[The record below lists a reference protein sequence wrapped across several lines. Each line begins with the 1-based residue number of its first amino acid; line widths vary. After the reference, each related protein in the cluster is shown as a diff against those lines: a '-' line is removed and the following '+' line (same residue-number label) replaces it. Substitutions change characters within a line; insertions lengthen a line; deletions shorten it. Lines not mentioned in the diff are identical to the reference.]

1 MGTSLLAAALFFGGA
16 SQVVPQ
22 AEVVSQAPPSP
33 LFVEIAATDARPCV
47 RLYRNGGSAG
57 CSSPRA
63 GSVAVLLPVGSAEEV
78 AQFAAAGVRAHAVVP
93 SSFFSNTTLGA
104 LDATGNLAGVLVLP
118 WRLAGGSYAVPE
130 KGYAPAR
137 ASSWN
142 PAGEDLLR
150 RDLGYPIFEIAT
162 LDDTTRESSPLL
174 KVNHLLTGLGRGA
187 VRGVGFDHHHHA
199 CIKTSNP
206 SCLF

>member
-1 MGTSLLAAALFFGGA
+1 M
-16 SQVVPQ
+16 
-22 AEVVSQAPPSP
+22 
-33 LFVEIAATDARPCV
+33 
-47 RLYRNGGSAG
+47 
-57 CSSPRA
+57 
-63 GSVAVLLPVGSAEEV
+63 
-78 AQFAAAGVRAHAVVP
+78 RAHAVVP

-162 LDDTTRESSPLL
+162 LDVAEE
-174 KVNHLLTGLGRGA
+174 LTKRADANVAKIGAAGLG
-187 VRGVGFDHHHHA
+187 
-199 CIKTSNP
+199 
-206 SCLF
+206 